1 MRREKI
7 PRRMAGLIACG
18 ERKSRQSAAKVSQI
32 QGIQHICSRPGLFW
46 NGAGRP
52 VKPTGSHTVVPPTSD
67 WAKGKMAE
75 DTLTTS
81 GIGRHGA
88 TRLPSVDVDSF
99 NIELK
104 DDDGFLGD
112 RASKGAFRKILD
124 TLRKPLKKNGEDPL
138 GSKSAEA
145 IGKSGLDE
153 ALVGDDIGAAALVHG
168 AIEEFAQELAYVT
181 RRFLKTKGWAD
192 TERIVVGGGFRE
204 SRVGEL
210 AIART
215 DIILKAEDFKVEM
228 VPIRFDP
235 DDAGLIGCLHLA
247 PSWIFEAHDSI
258 LAVDIGGTNIR
269 CGVVET
275 RWKKAPDLSK
285 ASVWK
290 SELWRHADD
299 EPTREGTVKRLVK
312 MLKEL
317 IAAADTEGLKL
328 APFIGIACP
337 GVINEDG
344 SIEKG
349 AQNLPGNWESSK
361 FNLPTSLVE
370 AIPEIG
376 DHDTAVLMHNDGVA
390 QGLSEVP
397 FMQDVERWGV
407 LTIGTGL
414 GNARFTNRR
423 KDKGKSG
430 NDDKDKDEKKDKK
443 SKD

>member
-1 MRREKI
+1 
-7 PRRMAGLIACG
+7 
-18 ERKSRQSAAKVSQI
+18 
-32 QGIQHICSRPGLFW
+32 
-46 NGAGRP
+46 
-52 VKPTGSHTVVPPTSD
+52 
-67 WAKGKMAE
+67 MAE
-75 DTLTTS
+75 DIITTT
-81 GIGRHGA
+81 GIARHGA
-88 TRLPSVDVDSF
+88 SRLPSVEVDSF

-112 RASKGAFRKILD
+112 RASKGAFREILEG
-124 TLRKPLKKNGEDPL
+124 LRKPLKENGEDPL
-138 GSKSAEA
+138 GKKATGKIAKSE
-145 IGKSGLDE
+145 LDE
-153 ALVGDDIGAAALVHG
+153 VLLGDDVTAAALVHG

-181 RRFLKTKGWAD
+181 GRFLKTKAWAD
-192 TERIVVGGGFRE
+192 TERIVVGGGFRQ

-215 DIILKAEDFKVEM
+215 DILLKAEDFEVDM
-228 VPIRFDP
+228 VPIRFHP
-235 DDAGLIGCLHLA
+235 DEAGLIGTLHLA

-285 ASVWK
+285 AEVWK

-299 EPTREGTVKRLVK
+299 EPTREGAVKRLVK
-312 MLKEL
+312 MLKDL
-317 IAAADTEGLKL
+317 IDAAESEGLKL

-337 GVINEDG
+337 GVINADG

-361 FNLPTSLVE
+361 FNLPASLVE
-370 AIPEIG
+370 AIPLIG
-376 DHDTAVLMHNDGVA
+376 DHDTAILMHNDGVV

-397 FMQDVERWGV
+397 YMQDVERWGV

-414 GNARFTNRR
+414 GNARFTNRAKENGKAKR
-423 KDKGKSG
+423 AKDKD
-430 NDDKDKDEKKDKK
+430 DDKDDRKAKKGKA
-443 SKD
+443 

>member
-1 MRREKI
+1 M
-7 PRRMAGLIACG
+7 
-18 ERKSRQSAAKVSQI
+18 
-32 QGIQHICSRPGLFW
+32 
-46 NGAGRP
+46 
-52 VKPTGSHTVVPPTSD
+52 
-67 WAKGKMAE
+67 
-75 DTLTTS
+75 
-81 GIGRHGA
+81 
-88 TRLPSVDVDSF
+88 
-99 NIELK
+99 
-104 DDDGFLGD
+104 
-112 RASKGAFRKILD
+112 
-124 TLRKPLKKNGEDPL
+124 RKPLKKNGEDPL
-138 GSKSAEA
+138 GDKSAEA
-145 IGKSGLDE
+145 DQQE
-153 ALVGDDIGAAALVHG
+153 ARSTRRWSATTSSAAALVHG

-181 RRFLKTKGWAD
+181 RRFLKTKAWAD

-215 DIILKAEDFKVEM
+215 DIILKAEGFKVDL
-228 VPIRFDP
+228 VPIRFHP

-285 ASVWK
+285 AEVWK

-299 EPTREGTVKRLVK
+299 EPTREGAVKRLVK
-312 MLKEL
+312 MLKGL
-317 IAAADTEGLKL
+317 IAAAEAEGLKL

-361 FNLPTSLVE
+361 FNLPASLVE
-370 AIPEIG
+370 AIPQIG

-423 KDKGKSG
+423 KDR
-430 NDDKDKDEKKDKK
+430 DDKKDKDDKKEKKG
-443 SKD
+443 KD

>member
-1 MRREKI
+1 MPPVSKRATA
-7 PRRMAGLIACG
+7 PMADDIVTTTGIA
-18 ERKSRQSAAKVSQI
+18 
-32 QGIQHICSRPGLFW
+32 
-46 NGAGRP
+46 
-52 VKPTGSHTVVPPTSD
+52 
-67 WAKGKMAE
+67 
-75 DTLTTS
+75 
-81 GIGRHGA
+81 RHGA

-104 DDDGFLGD
+104 DDEGFVGD
-112 RASKGAFRKILD
+112 RASKGAFRAIFD
-124 TLRKPLKKNGEDPL
+124 RWRKPLRKSGEDPF
-138 GSKSAEA
+138 GDEPSDEISKKTLDA
-145 IGKSGLDE
+145 ILI
-153 ALVGDDIGAAALVHG
+153 GDDLEASAILHS

-181 RRFLKTKGWAD
+181 RRFLKTKAWD
-192 TERIVVGGGFRE
+192 KTERIVVGGGFRD
-204 SRVGEL
+204 SRLGEL

-215 DIILKAEDFKVEM
+215 EIILKDEDLKVDM
-228 VPIRFDP
+228 VPIRLHP
-235 DDAGLIGCLHLA
+235 DEAGLIGTLHLA

-285 ASVWK
+285 AAVWK

-299 EPTREGTVKRLVK
+299 EPTREGAVKRLVK
-312 MLKEL
+312 MLKDL
-317 IAAADTEGLKL
+317 IAAAEAEGLKL

-361 FNLPTSLVE
+361 FNLPASLVE
-370 AIPEIG
+370 AIPQIG

-414 GNARFTNRR
+414 GNARYTNR
-423 KDKGKSG
+423 KKENG
-430 NDDKDKDEKKDKK
+430 KDKDDKK
-443 SKD
+443 SKEKDDKANGEKKAKKSKD

>member
-1 MRREKI
+1 
-7 PRRMAGLIACG
+7 
-18 ERKSRQSAAKVSQI
+18 
-32 QGIQHICSRPGLFW
+32 
-46 NGAGRP
+46 
-52 VKPTGSHTVVPPTSD
+52 
-67 WAKGKMAE
+67 MAE
-75 DTLTTS
+75 DATMTT
-81 GIGRHGA
+81 GIARHGA

-112 RASKGAFRKILD
+112 RASKGAFRGILD
-124 TLRKPLKKNGEDPL
+124 SLRKPLKKNGEDPL
-138 GSKSAEA
+138 GDKAAEA
-145 IGKSGLDE
+145 ITKSALDE

-168 AIEEFAQELAYVT
+168 AIEEFAHELAYVT
-181 RRFLKTKGWAD
+181 QRFLKTKAWAD

-215 DIILKAEDFKVEM
+215 DIILKAEGFKVDLI
-228 VPIRFDP
+228 PIRFHP

-247 PSWIFEAHDSI
+247 PSWIFEGHDSI

-269 CGVVET
+269 CGVVES

-285 ASVWK
+285 AAVWK
-290 SELWRHADD
+290 FDLWRHADD
-299 EPTREGTVKRLVK
+299 EPTREGAVKRLAK
-312 MLKEL
+312 MLKDL
-317 IAAADTEGLKL
+317 IAVADAEGLKL

-337 GVINEDG
+337 GVINDDG

-361 FNLPTSLVE
+361 FNLPGSLVE
-370 AIPEIG
+370 AIPMIG

-397 FMQDVERWGV
+397 FMQDVTRWGV

-414 GNARFTNRR
+414 GNARFTNRGKAR
-423 KDKGKSG
+423 DKAGDDTRNKDDKGNKDKK
-430 NDDKDKDEKKDKK
+430 EKK

>member
-1 MRREKI
+1 MKDLGGKGEWRVANSEWGGPPAAFYSRFATAAHLKPMGSPPVVASEI
-7 PRRMAGLIACG
+7 RQGLRA
-18 ERKSRQSAAKVSQI
+18 
-32 QGIQHICSRPGLFW
+32 
-46 NGAGRP
+46 
-52 VKPTGSHTVVPPTSD
+52 
-67 WAKGKMAE
+67 MAE
-75 DTLTTS
+75 DTITTT
-81 GIGRHGA
+81 GIARHGA
-88 TRLPSVDVDSF
+88 TRLPSVEVDSF

-104 DDDGFLGD
+104 DDEGFLGD

-124 TLRKPLKKNGEDPL
+124 GLRKPLRKNGDDPL
-138 GSKSAEA
+138 GKKSTGE
-145 IGKSGLDE
+145 IPKGELDE

-181 RRFLKTKGWAD
+181 RRFLKTKAWAD
-192 TERIVVGGGFRE
+192 TERIVVGGGFRQ
-204 SRVGEL
+204 SRVGEI

-215 DIILKAEDFKVEM
+215 DIILKAEDFDVEL
-228 VPIRFDP
+228 VPIRFHP
-235 DDAGLIGCLHLA
+235 DDAGLIGTLHLA
-247 PSWIFEAHDSI
+247 PSWIFEGHDSI
-258 LAVDIGGTNIR
+258 LGVDIGGTNIR

-275 RWKKAPDLSK
+275 RWKKTPDLSK
-285 ASVWK
+285 ATVWK

-299 EPTREGTVKRLVK
+299 EPTREGAVKRLVK

-317 IAAADTEGLKL
+317 ITAAEAEGLKL

-337 GVINEDG
+337 GVIDADG

-361 FNLPTSLVE
+361 FNLPASLVE
-370 AIPEIG
+370 AIPQIG
-376 DHDTAVLMHNDGVA
+376 DHDTAVLMHNDGVV

-423 KDKGKSG
+423 KDNGK
-430 NDDKDKDEKKDKK
+430 DDKKPKKGRD
-443 SKD
+443 